1 MSSPQAKTSAQ
12 ALSVK
17 PHGDT
22 KASNDAVAQAT
33 TAPGAPAKVS
43 SMLVIEESGAEGS
56 KPEDSTESV
65 APSAGHKSG
74 GVPNAGDAK
83 ASSPPRCLSLAEGK
97 VRVQVLKTEAAKAKA
112 EHDSAKKRS
121 ASQSPRP
128 DDDED
133 VQLHGQN
140 LYCRGP

>member
-1 MSSPQAKTSAQ
+1 MSSPQAKTSVQ

-33 TAPGAPAKVS
+33 TVPGAPAKAN
-43 SMLVIEESGAEGS
+43 SMLAIEEETLLVHSGEESGAEGS
-56 KPEDSTESV
+56 EPEDSTESV

-83 ASSPPRCLSLAEGK
+83 ASSPPRYLSLAEGK
-97 VRVQVLKTEAAKAKA
+97 VRVQVLKAEAAKAKA
-112 EHDSAKKRS
+112 EHDNSS
-121 ASQSPRP
+121 LSGSS
-128 DDDED
+128 
-133 VQLHGQN
+133 
-140 LYCRGP
+140 